1 MLAIRSDNLTH
12 PAVLALIAEHL
23 DSMYE
28 TSPPESVHALDLS
41 ELRAPDVSFFTA
53 WVGDELLGCG
63 ALKELDKTHGEIK
76 SMRTVRRHLR
86 RGVAAAILEHIIAV
100 ARARGYERLSLE
112 TGSGGPFEAALR
124 FYEGHGFEYCEPFA
138 DYSLDPFSRFMT
150 LSLADQEDEA

>member
-1 MLAIRSDNLTH
+1 MRIATDNLTH
-12 PAVLALIAEHL
+12 PAVLALITEHL

-53 WVGDELLGCG
+53 WDGDELLGCG

-76 SMRTVRRHLR
+76 SMRTVIKHLR

-100 ARARGYERLSLE
+100 ARERGYERVSLE

-124 FYEGHGFEYCEPFA
+124 FYERQGFEYCEPFA
-138 DYSLDPFSRFMT
+138 NYEPDPFSRFLT
-150 LSLADQEDEA
+150 LQLLP